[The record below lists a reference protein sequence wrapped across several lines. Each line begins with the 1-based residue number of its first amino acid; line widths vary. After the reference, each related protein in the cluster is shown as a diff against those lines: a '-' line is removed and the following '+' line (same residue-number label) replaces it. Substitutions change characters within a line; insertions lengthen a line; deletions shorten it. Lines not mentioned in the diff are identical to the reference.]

1 MYLKRTSG
9 RHTVRGPIIWRL
21 NLFVSQPSTTHIDL
35 IRHGQTD
42 WNVQNRYQGTSDI
55 PLNEIGR
62 RQAQLLEESMRG
74 ESWDVIYSS
83 PLVRALD
90 TAKAAAAATGIDED
104 AIITDRDFMERGYGD
119 AEGLTG
125 PEREAKWP
133 EGDWPG
139 LEQWEDAASR
149 SIKALRRVVEA
160 NPGKRILVVC
170 HGGIIN
176 AILATLSDGEVGT
189 GKTVIDNTSRT
200 TIDVVGDTWTIGD
213 INNIEHL
220 QEAAVAD

>member
-1 MYLKRTSG
+1 
-9 RHTVRGPIIWRL
+9 
-21 NLFVSQPSTTHIDL
+21 VSQSSATHINL

-42 WNVQNRYQGTSDI
+42 WNAENRYQGSSDV
-55 PLNEIGR
+55 PLNGTGR
-62 RQAQLLEESMRG
+62 QQAHLLGESMRG

-83 PLVRALD
+83 PSVRALD
-90 TAKAAAAATGIDED
+90 TAKAVAAAIGVDAG
-104 AIITDRDFMERGYGD
+104 AIITDHDFMERGYGE

-139 LEQWEDAASR
+139 LEQWEDAAAR

-160 NPGKRILVVC
+160 HPGERILVVC

-200 TIDVVGDTWTIGD
+200 TIDVDGDAWTIGE
-213 INNIEHL
+213 INNVDHL
-220 QEAAVAD
+220 QDVTVAAD